1 MSSEREQHL
10 KATISV
16 LVVEDEP
23 MLQEIIGPPLE
34 DAGFAVL
41 FASEGDD
48 ALGMLEVDGSS
59 VRALV
64 TDIDLGRQTTG
75 WDVAR
80 RAREIHPDIAV
91 VYMTGGRADEWP
103 ANGVPK
109 SILITKPFA
118 PAQVVTAVSQLL
130 NTTGPPAT

>member
-41 FASEGDD
+41 FASDGDD
-48 ALGMLEVDGSS
+48 ALGMLEEDGSS

-80 RAREIHPDIAV
+80 RAREIRPDIAV